1 MTISTTK
8 EASMATTHDTATPEQ
23 LALDLLTRNLAT
35 VYAAGGDPLENAVR
49 LLAERRMLTSEA
61 QRAAE
66 LEADRSAHRV
76 FNHVPV
82 ARFNDE
88 QKRATQY
95 AAALERVVS
104 TLLGQLDAV
113 TGLAPV
119 AKTAK
124 GRKAIEQAQ
133 LARQFE
139 ERARAA
145 YMAAETSSSR
155 YR

>member
-1 MTISTTK
+1 MTTTP
-8 EASMATTHDTATPEQ
+8 DTATPEQ
-23 LALDLLTRNLAT
+23 LALNLLTHNLAT
-35 VYAAGGDPLENAVR
+35 IYASGDPLENAVR
-49 LLAERRMLTSEA
+49 LLADRRMLTSDA

-88 QKRATQY
+88 QKRAAQY
-95 AAALERVVS
+95 VTALERVVT

-113 TGLAPV
+113 TGLASV

-133 LARQFE
+133 LAREFE
-139 ERARAA
+139 ERARAV
-145 YMAAETSSSR
+145 YMAAATSSSQ
-155 YR
+155 YQ

>member
-1 MTISTTK
+1 MLTT
-8 EASMATTHDTATPEQ
+8 TPEQ
-23 LALDLLTRNLAT
+23 LALNLLTHNLAT
-35 VYAAGGDPLENAVR
+35 IYAQGDPLENAVR
-49 LLAERRMLTSEA
+49 LLSDRRMLTSDA

-66 LEADRSAHRV
+66 READRSANRV

-88 QKRATQY
+88 RRRAAQY
-95 AAALERVVS
+95 VAALERVTF

-113 TGLAPV
+113 TGLASV

-124 GRKAIEQAQ
+124 GRKAIEQAG
-133 LARQFE
+133 LAREFE

-145 YMAAETSSSR
+145 YMAAETSPSQ